1 MRFRDASSTYPSLP
15 YDVILGTTFAVII
28 APMKVLLSKGI
39 LLFLIFVQ
47 IGLPVTS
54 FSQHMDPRD
63 PLIKYQNDAESL
75 EQGALMGAA
84 LYLTSKLLG
93 ETIGDTAFAVK
104 LRSYLP
110 FMEYIIPPK
119 GWRGW
124 KEEIWNFAG
133 YSVTGAAIGSFG
145 ASGVLAQQL
154 EIGFTDAMNHY
165 FLMQITEYFGN
176 QTFRNDVPFIDMVM
190 IKTAS
195 QIIRDELIPAGVP
208 AFRGQTKEVLVLN
221 GVTELTAYALIG
233 AVEGASIAAV
243 QKHVR
248 NREVSA
254 EDFIKNM
261 SQHAATRGFEALN
274 TIVFLGPRLHV
285 SDREK
290 EKIQAYAEAQYSE
303 VEGEH
308 AQILVVDDDKN
319 TLDVLSH
326 VLDAWGFAAF
336 TAENGAEAIEKLQQN
351 PGIVLVLL
359 DLRLPD
365 RGGMELL
372 REIKEIRPVINVIM
386 MSALADREVA
396 RQAINM
402 GAFDYVAKPI
412 ELAALRSEI
421 IASLGQAEYQK
432 QSWWKR
438 LIS

>member
-1 MRFRDASSTYPSLP
+1 
-15 YDVILGTTFAVII
+15 
-28 APMKVLLSKGI
+28 
-39 LLFLIFVQ
+39 
-47 IGLPVTS
+47 
-54 FSQHMDPRD
+54 MDPRD

-290 EKIQAYAEAQYSE
+290 EKIQAYAEARGVDIRWALKHGQFRDGRYLASGTSE
-303 VEGEH
+303 ATGKGAIGY
-308 AQILVVDDDKN
+308 AQGRNIM
-319 TLDVLSH
+319 
-326 VLDAWGFAAF
+326 
-336 TAENGAEAIEKLQQN
+336 I
-351 PGIVLVLL
+351 
-359 DLRLPD
+359 R
-365 RGGMELL
+365 
-372 REIKEIRPVINVIM
+372 KEFDPAN
-386 MSALADREVA
+386 D
-396 RQAINM
+396 
-402 GAFDYVAKPI
+402 AFDQMLGAHEAYHVMQEVDSPSWI
-412 ELAALRSEI
+412 YLRMHYPEYDGETSHPDHGSRIQEVF
-421 IASLGQAEYQK
+421 AETVLGE
-432 QSWWKR
+432 
-438 LIS
+438 